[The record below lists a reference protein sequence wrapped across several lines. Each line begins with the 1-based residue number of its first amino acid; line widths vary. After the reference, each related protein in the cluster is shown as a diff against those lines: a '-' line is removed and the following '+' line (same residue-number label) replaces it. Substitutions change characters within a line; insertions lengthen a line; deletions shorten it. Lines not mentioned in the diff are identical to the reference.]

1 MVINLENSINQEG
14 LTTDEP
20 NHQGERGL
28 IFKSHS
34 FLWLY
39 CLFY

>member
-14 LTTDEP
+14 LTTEEP
-20 NHQGERGL
+20 NQGERGL